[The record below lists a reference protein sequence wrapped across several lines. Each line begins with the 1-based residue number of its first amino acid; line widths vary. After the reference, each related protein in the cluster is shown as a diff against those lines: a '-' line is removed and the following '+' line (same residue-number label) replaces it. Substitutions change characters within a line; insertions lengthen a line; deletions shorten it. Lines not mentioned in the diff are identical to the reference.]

1 MSLFGKKINLI
12 LRAIQ
17 NGADSKKKDLYE
29 MTYNH
34 LKGIAYIYA
43 KNKNDSEDILT
54 EAYLRIFKYIKSF
67 DSSKD
72 GYNWLCKIVQNTAYS
87 FNKKYNIETP
97 LEFTE
102 NKPSNAITEADITEK
117 SSLQSEINK
126 LSESDQQLL
135 YMKFWEDRTY
145 REIAAIIGSKK
156 STVHKRISFLIDEIK
171 KNLKD

>member
-1 MSLFGKKINLI
+1 M
-12 LRAIQ
+12 
-17 NGADSKKKDLYE
+17 
-29 MTYNH
+29 
-34 LKGIAYIYA
+34 
-43 KNKNDSEDILT
+43 
-54 EAYLRIFKYIKSF
+54 
-67 DSSKD
+67 
-72 GYNWLCKIVQNTAYS
+72 QNTAYS